1 MLKKIGAVAGT
12 VAASVVVFGGV
23 AAAADGETARTFDDT
38 NDGLVN
44 ANNVDV
50 LHDVRGAVGFCGQN
64 INVLIVQVPVHDV
77 ANGIDVPLLPAGV
90 NSAEG
95 QTPDNCASD
104 VINTDDGR
112 P

>member
-23 AAAADGETARTFDDT
+23 AAAGGETARAFDDS

-44 ANNVDV
+44 ANNVDA
-50 LHDVRGAVGFCGQN
+50 LYDVEGAVGFCNQN

-77 ANGIDVPLLPAGV
+77 AEGIDVPLLPAGV
-90 NSAEG
+90 NTAEG
-95 QTPDNCASD
+95 QSPENCASD
-104 VINTDDGR
+104 LINTDDGR